1 MFHAGR
7 STQCE
12 CVASDGIGT
21 RWGHALVNATHQD
34 FPSMAPPLTP
44 PTPLTPSMGSM
55 GGGGSRRGGGAINGR
70 AGGGG
75 RIRASAGFGH
85 CMALRDIEPVLQ
97 LRGGAETW
105 QPRSLGSSFSAVGGV
120 AVLYPLVA
128 HLGESLGGAKE
139 REEQQSGRQSGGGD
153 NRGDNRGDN
162 GGDDGES
169 QEGRVAANG
178 TDTNSRTNSGTGSSE
193 SNSLACTLDLIASLT
208 AGAGAS
214 PECRTQLQ
222 ECGGIDIHAWLM
234 HRAAMAGGEKET
246 EGERVTH
253 AAHHSYQ
260 CSDTHEH

>member
-34 FPSMAPPLTP
+34 FPSMAHTPTPPTP

-55 GGGGSRRGGGAINGR
+55 GGGGSRRGGVAINGR
-70 AGGGG
+70 GGG

-85 CMALRDIEPVLQ
+85 CMALCDIEPVLQ
-97 LRGGAETW
+97 LHGGAETW

-139 REEQQSGRQSGGGD
+139 REEQQGGQQSG
-153 NRGDNRGDN
+153 RGDN
-162 GGDDGES
+162 GDDNDDSNGDDDGES
-169 QEGRVAANG
+169 QEGQIAANG
-178 TDTNSRTNSGTGSSE
+178 TDTNSGTSSGTGSVE

-234 HRAAMAGGEKET
+234 HRAAMAGGGKEK
-246 EGERVTH
+246 EGERITH
-253 AAHHSYQ
+253 AAHHSLN
-260 CSDTHEH
+260 TEK